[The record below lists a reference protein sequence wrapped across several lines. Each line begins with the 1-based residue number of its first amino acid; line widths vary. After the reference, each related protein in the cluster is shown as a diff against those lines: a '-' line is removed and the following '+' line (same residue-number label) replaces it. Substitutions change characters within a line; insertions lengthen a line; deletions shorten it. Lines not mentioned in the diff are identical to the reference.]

1 MFEKVSAEE
10 LAGMEKLARRVRT
23 ELAAAGLPV
32 PAPGLSPVLAGG
44 AEVEVD
50 DGADTAGV
58 VFVRWTA
65 SPRLQACTSRA
76 LRLRRLDDPLLRHS
90 AQIAAAMMQA
100 MAAILT
106 SAGFTVQ
113 DAHDDYRP
121 YELRVAAGPTPD
133 VPPIWS
139 LRGDEVAM
147 ADQQARDPDE
157 GAS

>member
-1 MFEKVSAEE
+1 MET
-10 LAGMEKLARRVRT
+10 LALRVRS

-32 PAPGLSPVLAGG
+32 PAPGLSPELAGG
-44 AEVEVD
+44 AEVAVD
-50 DGADTAGV
+50 DGADSAGG
-58 VFVRWTA
+58 VFVSWTA

-76 LRLRRLDDPLLRHS
+76 FRLRRLDDPPLRHT
-90 AQIAAAMMQA
+90 AQIKAAMMQA

-113 DAHDDYRP
+113 DADDDYRP
-121 YELRVAAGPTPD
+121 YELRVTHGPVAG

-139 LRGDEVAM
+139 PRDDEVAM
-147 ADQQARDPDE
+147 TGQEASEPHD